1 MRSIFWIHSRVQIPR
16 PQPITHLPIRSNRRK
31 HTFLSIL
38 KRTLLSVSLYWKGVY
53 GIDFAR
59 ESTVNQSI
67 WWAGSLERFPIFISA
82 EILWKSGF
90 GRVSSLESRRERI
103 VSHQRTLIWLRCDG
117 SAHWIIEQPQS
128 FHCLRIRFDSL
139 SFPVALSTIDDW
151 VTLEVHY
158 PLWPTLWFIG
168 LLPTITMKPS
178 GIFLCAQHSPGPRRS
193 WASYCVISPRVQHSL
208 NPRRSR
214 GSYWVISPAFNI
226 HWIPDVPEQA
236 VGLSPPRTFTEFW
249 HVFVRSVWW
258 NISKLRLWLR
268 HYRVPPRARF

>member
-1 MRSIFWIHSRVQIPR
+1 MSLEIAYSAGKFLACLIFWIHSRVQIPR
-16 PQPITHLPIRSNRRK
+16 APPITHLPIRSNRRRN
-31 HTFLSIL
+31 TFLADL
-38 KRTLLSVSLYWKGVY
+38 KRTFLTVSLYWKGVY
-53 GIDFAR
+53 AIDFAR

-67 WWAGSLERFPIFISA
+67 SWAGSLELFPIFTSA

-90 GRVSSLESRRERI
+90 RRVSRLELRWERI

-117 SAHWIIEQPQS
+117 SGHWIIEQPQS

-214 GSYWVISPAFNI
+214 TSCWVISPVYIHRILACICAFS
-226 HWIPDVPEQA
+226 
-236 VGLSPPRTFTEFW
+236 LM
-249 HVFVRSVWW
+249 
-258 NISKLRLWLR
+258 K
-268 HYRVPPRARF
+268 